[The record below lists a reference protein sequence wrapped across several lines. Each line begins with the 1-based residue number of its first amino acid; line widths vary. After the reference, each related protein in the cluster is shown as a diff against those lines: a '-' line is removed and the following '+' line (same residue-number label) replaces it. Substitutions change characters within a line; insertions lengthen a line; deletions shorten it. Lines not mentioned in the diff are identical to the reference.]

1 MKWYNFTY
9 FIREAFSS
17 IFKHR
22 LMSVAAVS
30 VIAACLLI
38 MGSFMLIAVNI
49 ESMLKEVEDQSQIV
63 AYVNGTTTKQQE
75 AALTEKIR
83 GIKNVK
89 NIEFITRE
97 QALKNFRVE
106 LGENSGLLDGMD
118 TDNPLRGRFVVT
130 MNDIRATEQTASELK
145 AVSGIEEVS
154 VRSDLSDKIIKVR
167 SVVTAVCLILIIVL
181 LAVAIFII
189 SNTVNLTIFNR
200 REEIAIMKM
209 VGARNGFV
217 RFPFIIEGLIL
228 GIAGALLA
236 LLVQWGLYTYVATT
250 ALGALEAF
258 KLISFGDMVWQL
270 LAVFIAVGAIVGSV
284 GSALTM
290 RKFLKV

>member
-181 LAVAIFII
+181 LAVAIFI
-189 SNTVNLTIFNR
+189 
-200 REEIAIMKM
+200 
-209 VGARNGFV
+209 
-217 RFPFIIEGLIL
+217 
-228 GIAGALLA
+228 
-236 LLVQWGLYTYVATT
+236 
-250 ALGALEAF
+250 
-258 KLISFGDMVWQL
+258 
-270 LAVFIAVGAIVGSV
+270 
-284 GSALTM
+284 
-290 RKFLKV
+290 